1 MSRHC
6 PLISHRKLRRV
17 LAANTCQA
25 QAKAWANPRIEDVRR
40 VWTHDPAIRENL
52 PTQWMKDAYD
62 RWKKCFRLGK
72 EETDLYADWILA
84 TRRENAV

>member
-6 PLISHRKLRRV
+6 PLISHRKLRRPRGE
-17 LAANTCQA
+17 QA
-25 QAKAWANPRIEDVRR
+25 LGKAWANPRIEDVRR